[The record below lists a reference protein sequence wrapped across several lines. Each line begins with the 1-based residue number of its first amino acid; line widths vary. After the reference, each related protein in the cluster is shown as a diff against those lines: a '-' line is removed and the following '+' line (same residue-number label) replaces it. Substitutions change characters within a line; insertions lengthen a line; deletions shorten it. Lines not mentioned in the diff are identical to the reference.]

1 MVRGVGELKGN
12 SLRNFASESLIL
24 VPILSRPPVDISVVI
39 PIYNESANIEALYA
53 RLRGVMEGMGL
64 DYELIFINDGSR
76 DNSLALILGLAARDQ
91 RVRYIDL
98 SRNFGHQ
105 IAVTAGLDLSHGD
118 AVAII
123 DADLQDPPELI
134 PELYARMKDGY
145 EVVYAKRRSRQG
157 ESAAKKLT
165 ARLFYRL
172 LARITNVSIPVDTGD
187 FRIISRKVVEG
198 LKQMPEQNKF
208 LRGQI
213 SWIGYRQTFVEY
225 DRAERAGGETG
236 YTYRKMIRLAIDG
249 ITAFSDVPLKAAT
262 FSGFIVSGIAFLV
275 MLYTLYSRFIS
286 HDYQPG
292 WASLMMSI
300 LFLGGVQLIAVGII
314 GEYIARLSAN
324 VRRRPLYLIS
334 ATNLELPAVYAPL
347 TMGLPVAASFR

>member
-1 MVRGVGELKGN
+1 M
-12 SLRNFASESLIL
+12 
-24 VPILSRPPVDISVVI
+24 DISVVI
-39 PIYNESANIEALYA
+39 PIYNEELNIDALYE
-53 RLRGVMEGMGL
+53 RLRGVLDGMTAS
-64 DYELIFINDGSR
+64 YELIFVNDGSR
-76 DNSLALILGLAARDQ
+76 DQSLQLLLALAARDP
-91 RVRYIDL
+91 RVGYIDL

-105 IAVTAGLDLSHGD
+105 IAVTAGLDVAHGEV
-118 AVAII
+118 VAII

-134 PELYARMKDGY
+134 EAMYAKMREGY

-172 LARITNVSIPVDTGD
+172 LASITHISIPVDTGD
-187 FRIISRKVVEG
+187 FRLISRKVVEG
-198 LKQMPEQNKF
+198 LRRMPEQNKF

-236 YTYRKMIRLAIDG
+236 YTYRKMIRLALDG
-249 ITAFSDVPLKAAT
+249 ITAFSDAPLKAAT
-262 FSGFIVSGIAFLV
+262 ITGFVVSGIAFV
-275 MLYTLYSRFIS
+275 VGLYTLYSRFVS

-292 WASLMMSI
+292 WASLMISI
-300 LFLGGVQLIAVGII
+300 LFLGGVQLISVGII

-324 VRRRPLYLIS
+324 VRQRPLYLV
-334 ATNLELPAVYAPL
+334 ANTNITP
-347 TMGLPVAASFR
+347 